1 MSTEEERL
9 AEPPAT
15 IERIVFLGT
24 PDESVV
30 ALEALHRA
38 GFDIASVIT
47 QPDRRRGRG
56 SKLDPS
62 PVKRAAIELG
72 LPVAHD
78 LDGVLDHGADL
89 GVVVAYGRII
99 PARILQQLAMVNIHF
114 SLLPRWRGAA
124 PVERAILAGDDRTGV
139 CLMEVAKGMDEGG
152 VYASHEI
159 DLGPE
164 DTAASLRADLS
175 RIGAD
180 LLVERLRAGLG
191 PARPQSGE
199 VTHAAKL
206 NAEDFQLDFERPAVE
221 LHRIIRLGR
230 AWTTFRDRR
239 FGVLAARLLP
249 GSGAPGVIEG
259 PIVTTPDGSLELLE
273 VRPEGR
279 RAQSATDWL
288 NGAKPEPG
296 ERLG

>member
-1 MSTEEERL
+1 MTDAEAPLAAPPER
-9 AEPPAT
+9 

-30 ALEALHRA
+30 ALRALHRA
-38 GFDIASVIT
+38 GFEIASVVT

-62 PVKRAAIELG
+62 PVKAAALELD
-72 LPVAHD
+72 LPVVHD

-99 PARILQQLAMVNIHF
+99 PKRVLQRLAMVNIHF

-124 PVERAILAGDDRTGV
+124 PVERAILAGDTTTGV
-139 CLMEVAKGMDEGG
+139 CLMEVAEGLDEGG
-152 VYASHEI
+152 VYAKTEI
-159 DLGPE
+159 TLGPE
-164 DTAASLRADLS
+164 DTSAELRARLAD
-175 RIGAD
+175 IGAE

-191 PARPQSGE
+191 PAEPQAGE
-199 VTHAAKL
+199 ITHAAKIDRD
-206 NAEDFQLDFERPAVE
+206 EHRLDFERPAVE
-221 LHRIIRLGR
+221 LHRVVRLGR
-230 AWTTFRDRR
+230 AWTSFRGRR
-239 FGVLAARLLP
+239 LGILAARLRP
-249 GSGAPGVIEG
+249 GSGQPGTIDGSMVA
-259 PIVTTPDGSLELLE
+259 TPDGMLELVE

-279 RAQSATDWL
+279 RSQPVTDWL

>member
-1 MSTEEERL
+1 VSTEEVGL
-9 AEPPAT
+9 AKPPAT

-62 PVKRAAIELG
+62 PVKRAAIDLG

-78 LDGVLDHGADL
+78 LDAILDHGADL

-99 PARILQQLAMVNIHF
+99 PARILQHLAMVNIHF

-152 VYASHEI
+152 VYARAEI
-159 DLGPE
+159 DLGLE

-180 LLVERLRAGLG
+180 LLVERLQAGLG
-191 PARPQSGE
+191 PAEPQTGE

-206 NAEDFQLDFERPAVE
+206 GAEDFRLDFDRPAIE
-221 LHRIIRLGR
+221 AHRIVRLGR

-239 FGVLAARLLP
+239 FGVLAARLHP
-249 GSGAPGVIEG
+249 GSGEPGAIDGPVIS
-259 PIVTTPDGSLELLE
+259 TPDGSLELLE

-279 RAQSATDWL
+279 RAQSAIDWL
-288 NGAKPEPG
+288 NGAKPESG